1 MLIFNK
7 TYFMLALL
15 LLLTEVYIGLYIHD
29 TIIRPYGGDFLVV
42 ILLYCLVK
50 SFINSPVLLTAGWV
64 LIFADIVEVSQYFHL
79 VSLLGLQDFKLA
91 KILLGT
97 SFSFIDMFTYT
108 FGIMLVIIAENMVT
122 RIKKLKWGQVL

>member
-1 MLIFNK
+1 
-7 TYFMLALL
+7 MLALL

-79 VSLLGLQDFKLA
+79 VNLLGLQDFKIA

-97 SFSFIDMFTYT
+97 SFSFIDMLTYT
-108 FGIMLVIIAENMVT
+108 LA
-122 RIKKLKWGQVL
+122 LCW